1 METQNINKAE
11 VPPKTETQV
20 QDIFINGK
28 STNEYTDRDW
38 DVYRNNRIG
47 FIFQS
52 YNLLPH
58 QTVLGN
64 TELAL
69 TISDISKAE
78 KNERDKNALDRVALQ
93 NKYNKHLNQLHLSGG
108 QYQIVEIACALII
121 NLEIL
126 FGYNI
131 YHLLF

>member
-1 METQNINKAE
+1 MLLEAHNINKAE
-11 VPPKTETQV
+11 VAPKTETQV
-20 QDIFINGK
+20 Q
-28 STNEYTDRDW
+28 EYLSMENQQRNILIE
-38 DVYRNNRIG
+38 VYRNHRIG

-69 TISDISKAE
+69 TISGISKAE
-78 KNERDKNALDRVALQ
+78 KIERDENVLDRVALH
-93 NKYNKHLNQLHLSGG
+93 NKYNKYPNQIHLSGE
-108 QYQIVEIACALII
+108 QYQIIEIARGLII

-126 FGYNI
+126 LDYNI